1 MEKRA
6 YTRIPSNLYVKIL
19 HKGEMFSAI
28 ATNISKNGMSL
39 RTYAMVPLSSHSKIL
54 MLLDRILEL
63 RVTVVRA
70 VKLDSIYNELGVEIS
85 RARID
90 YISLIE
96 KIMEINCCG
105 YSQGH

>member
-6 YTRIPSNLYVKIL
+6 YPRIPSSLYVKIL
-19 HKGEMFSAI
+19 YKGEMFSGI

-39 RTYAMVPLSSHSKIL
+39 RTYRVLPVHSTLKIIL
-54 MLLDRILEL
+54 LLDRILKV
-63 RVTVVRA
+63 RVTVARA
-70 VKLDSIYNELGVEIS
+70 VKIDTIYNELGVEIS

-96 KIMEINCCG
+96 KIMENDCCG
-105 YSQGH
+105 HSQRH